1 MSRHVKLVFLNCG
14 RPSNQELQEEKEK
27 IRDTRTLT
35 ALSFYSIS
43 NYRLYTFWER
53 NRLCIFHHDAPPNF
67 QGSPWRGNTNCNT
80 LLWQQTSTH
89 CNTPPHNAT
98 HHTYCN
104 MWHSPHTLAY
114 IYMFIYVYIYMYI
127 YIYIYIYIYMHI
139 YIYTYIYLHHRKIIS
154 RASSSLIVFGIK
166 FKSDLCRLFCR
177 ATIVTWLPSQRNPG
191 VGFIRQLARLIL
203 GWSPDKLTWQ
213 MSIVKQFEEGTQAS
227 VTSQLDKRNFSS

>member
-1 MSRHVKLVFLNCG
+1 MLSVLTKYFPFVCVFCTPTHTRHSPQTTTLAKFNLMSRHVKLVFLNCG

-127 YIYIYIYIYMHI
+127 YIYIYIYISMHI
-139 YIYTYIYLHHRKIIS
+139 YIYTYIYKCIYI
-154 RASSSLIVFGIK
+154 
-166 FKSDLCRLFCR
+166 
-177 ATIVTWLPSQRNPG
+177 
-191 VGFIRQLARLIL
+191 
-203 GWSPDKLTWQ
+203 
-213 MSIVKQFEEGTQAS
+213 
-227 VTSQLDKRNFSS
+227 